1 MSVVPVRSFRVPSV
15 LFALLAVLLAGTACA
30 SHPAAPPAAAAS
42 GPHRIVSLD
51 SSSTEILFAI
61 GAGRQVVAVDKDSD
75 YPPDVP
81 KSSLDALKPNVE
93 AIAEYHPDL
102 VITGYDSNGLVA
114 GLRKIGV
121 RVLLEPAPSTVD
133 GAFRIWTG
141 IGAAT
146 GHAAAARRL
155 VTSTEHQL
163 AAIVAA
169 APHPATPLSYYYELD
184 QTYYTATSHTFIGSL
199 LGRFGLRNVADPADS
214 KSAGG
219 YPQLSAEK
227 VLAADPDLVFL
238 ADSQCCGQNPA
249 TVAAR
254 PGWHSLAAVRD
265 GGVVALN
272 DDIASRWGP
281 RIVSLMRTV
290 SAAIGRVTAHAD

>member
-1 MSVVPVRSFRVPSV
+1 MSVVPVRSIRVPSV
-15 LFALLAVLLAGTACA
+15 LFALLAVLVAATACA
-30 SHPAAPPAAAAS
+30 SHPAAPPAAAKS
-42 GPHRIVSLD
+42 PQRVVSLD
-51 SSSTEILFAI
+51 SSSTEILYAL
-61 GAGRQVVAVDKDSD
+61 GAGKQVVAVDKDSD
-75 YPPDVP
+75 YPPNVP

-93 AIAEYHPDL
+93 AIATYHPDL
-102 VITGYDSNGLVA
+102 VVTGYDTNGLVA

-121 RVLLEPAPSTVD
+121 RVLLEPPPSTVD
-133 GAFRIWTG
+133 GAYRIWNS
-141 IGAAT
+141 IGTAT

-155 VTSTEHQL
+155 VSSTRQQLTS
-163 AAIVAA
+163 IVAR
-169 APHPATPLSYYYELD
+169 APRPSTPLSYYYELD

-227 VLAADPDLVFL
+227 VLAADPDLVLL
-238 ADSQCCGQNPA
+238 ADSRCCGQNPT

-272 DDIASRWGP
+272 DDVASRWGP
-281 RIVSLMRTV
+281 RIVTLMRTV
-290 SAAIGRVTAHAD
+290 SATIDKVSAHAG

>member
-1 MSVVPVRSFRVPSV
+1 MSVVPVRSVRVLTV
-15 LFALLAVLLAGTACA
+15 LFALIGGFALTGCA
-30 SHPAAPPAAAAS
+30 SHTGAPASS
-42 GPHRIVSLD
+42 GPQRIVSLD

-61 GAGRQVVAVDKDSD
+61 GAGKQVVAVDKDSD
-75 YPPDVP
+75 YPSDVP

-93 AIAEYHPDL
+93 AIAKYHPDL
-102 VITGYDSNGLVA
+102 VVTSYDTNGLVA

-133 GAFRIWTG
+133 GAYAIWNS
-141 IGAAT
+141 IGKAS
-146 GHAAAARRL
+146 GHATAAAKL
-155 VTSTEHQL
+155 VASTEQQL
-163 AAIVAA
+163 ASIVAA
-169 APHPATPLSYYYELD
+169 APHPAHPLSYYYELD

-199 LGRFGLRNVADPADS
+199 LGRFGLTNVADPADS
-214 KSAGG
+214 KASGG

-238 ADSQCCGQNPA
+238 ADDQCCGQTA
-249 TVAAR
+249 TTVAAR
-254 PGWHSLAAVRD
+254 PGWHTLAAVRD

-281 RIVSLMRTV
+281 RIVTLMKTVATAIGTV
-290 SAAIGRVTAHAD
+290 SAAHAH